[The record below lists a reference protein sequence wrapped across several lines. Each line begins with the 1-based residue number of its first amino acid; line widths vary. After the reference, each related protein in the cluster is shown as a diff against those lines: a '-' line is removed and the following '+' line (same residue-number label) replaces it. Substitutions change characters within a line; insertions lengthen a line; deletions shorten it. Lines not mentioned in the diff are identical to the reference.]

1 MIGIVIVT
9 HGDLGAELLRTAQEI
24 VGKLP
29 HVEAVSIHA
38 AEQIE
43 KARKKIETVLQRV
56 SDGSGVLILTDL
68 FGGTPSNLV
77 LSYLEEGKLEVVT
90 GVNLPML
97 MKLPALR
104 EERDL
109 RALADKLARYGQRS
123 PQLIKPNP
131 TNGETNFDL
140 NFENRGQYSIKIVNE
155 KGNEIQQIKND
166 TFDIGKHEISW
177 DASQLPAGVY
187 FIVVKGRNF
196 SETYKFIKQP

>member
-29 HVEAVSIHA
+29 HVESVSIQA
-38 AEQIE
+38 SEQIE
-43 KARKKIETVLQRV
+43 KARKKIEAVLHRV
-56 SDGSGVLILTDL
+56 NEGGGVLILTDL

-104 EERDL
+104 EERNV
-109 RALADKLARYGQRS
+109 RALADKLAKYGQRNILVASEFLAKQGKS
-123 PQLIKPNP
+123 PA
-131 TNGETNFDL
+131 TGE
-140 NFENRGQYSIKIVNE
+140 
-155 KGNEIQQIKND
+155 
-166 TFDIGKHEISW
+166 
-177 DASQLPAGVY
+177 
-187 FIVVKGRNF
+187 
-196 SETYKFIKQP
+196 